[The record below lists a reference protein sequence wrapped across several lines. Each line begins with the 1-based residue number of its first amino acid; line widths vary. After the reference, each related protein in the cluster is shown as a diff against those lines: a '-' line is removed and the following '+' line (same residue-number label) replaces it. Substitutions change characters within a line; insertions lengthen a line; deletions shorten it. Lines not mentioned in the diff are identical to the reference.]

1 MHAKAICRC
10 VADPGLEAPWSRW
23 LFCALLEL
31 LLERGEL
38 GKRRIG
44 IRLFVASVGAMRL
57 REILL
62 TLRAPDPIIAIAA
75 RPAASPR
82 SVVALATLALTLHPL
97 LPLMPVKTLL
107 AIGTIASV
115 MAGASGIGRGL
126 GCIWCSDCR
135 GFCCRACRSGTGFG
149 GRSCLW
155 LRAMRTARPMRTAF
169 GSPRRPP
176 DFDEGRLLDRLIFGR
191 ISLRVVRRLRDGLG

>member
-1 MHAKAICRC
+1 
-10 VADPGLEAPWSRW
+10 
-23 LFCALLEL
+23 
-31 LLERGEL
+31 
-38 GKRRIG
+38 
-44 IRLFVASVGAMRL
+44 MRL

-75 RPAASPR
+75 RPAASR

-126 GCIWCSDCR
+126 GCIW
-135 GFCCRACRSGTGFG
+135 
-149 GRSCLW
+149 
-155 LRAMRTARPMRTAF
+155 
-169 GSPRRPP
+169 
-176 DFDEGRLLDRLIFGR
+176 
-191 ISLRVVRRLRDGLG
+191 